1 MIKTAII
8 VLSMIFSTLNIF
20 AENKKTEEIDHVA
33 LAALLIRDSHYDRA
47 EQILDSLNLEEM
59 DEETSEKFDFS
70 RFYTLKGLIYLKKD
84 LFVEAGKNFELSIEH
99 GQEDP
104 VIYLYLAQS
113 WYGRNEWRNTIES
126 VDKSGE
132 TGKSDPAVFS
142 MKAQCY
148 WKLEEKENAWK
159 TIKEG
164 ELLFPEFHDFLR
176 QKVFY
181 LIELELYQE
190 AIEFGKEYLSESEGN
205 LSDYIAIGSALRRG
219 LQLEDALVFLES
231 ARLRYPDE
239 KRVVVELA
247 NTYIKK
253 DSLFVAAD
261 LFERASF
268 ITPEFFYKAAELYRM
283 TGRHHRALSLNAGVD
298 DQKLKLKQRLSILI
312 DMKQYAPALS
322 MRPALSRHDMLSDE
336 DIRYAIAYCAYM
348 SGDFESAEN
357 DLRKLTR
364 PDLFRRAAEIR
375 KMMEKC
381 NTDGWECF

>member
-1 MIKTAII
+1 MTKTAII
-8 VLSMIFSTLNIF
+8 VLIMVFLTLKIP

-47 EQILDSLNLEEM
+47 EQILNSLNLDEM
-59 DEETSEKFDFS
+59 DEETSENFDFS
-70 RFYTLKGLIYLKKD
+70 KFYTLKGLVYLKKE
-84 LFVEAGKNFELSIEH
+84 LFTEAGKNFELAIEH
-99 GQEDP
+99 GQKKP
-104 VIYLYLAQS
+104 VVYLYLAQS
-113 WYGRNEWRNTIES
+113 WYGRNKWDKTIDSIE
-126 VDKSGE
+126 KSGE
-132 TGKSDPAVFS
+132 VGKSDPAIFS

-148 WKLEEKENAWK
+148 WKLGEKKNAWE

-164 ELLFPEFHDFLR
+164 EMLFPEFHDFLR
-176 QKVFY
+176 QKTFY

-190 AIEFGKEYLSESEGN
+190 AIKSGKEYLSKSEGS

-219 LQLEDALVFLES
+219 LQFEDALVFLES
-231 ARLRYPDE
+231 AKLKYPDE

-253 DSLFVAAD
+253 GSLFAAAD

-268 ITPEFFYKAAELYRM
+268 TDSEFFYKAAELYRM
-283 TGRHHRALSLNAGVD
+283 TGKHNRALSLNAGVT
-298 DQKLKLKQRLSILI
+298 DQELKLKQRLSILI
-312 DMKQYAPALS
+312 DMKQYDLARS

-348 SGDFESAEN
+348 TGDFESAEK